1 MKAPRLLFIVNVDWF
16 FVSHRL
22 PIAEAAIREGYEVH
36 LACASTGLKEE
47 LEARG
52 LIVHELKLGRRDLS
66 PTSLGGAVMR
76 IAALLRL
83 IRPDI
88 VHLITIKPVLL
99 GGIAAR
105 IAGVKNVVAAIS
117 GLGYVF
123 ISQGLSA
130 RVRRAFVS
138 LLYRLALG
146 SRHVVAIFQNP
157 ADAADVSKL
166 AGLRAEQVK
175 MIRGSGVDLE
185 QFSPEPLP
193 TGHTVLTFAGRL
205 LIDKGLREF
214 IDAAYMLKAQGVEAR
229 FLVAGDPDP
238 DNPSSV
244 DAAQL
249 ERWQEEGVVE
259 LIGSQE
265 DVEDLFARSHAVVLP
280 SYREGLPKTLAEA
293 AACGRAVVTT
303 DVPGCRDA
311 VTPHKTAFL
320 VPPMTVE
327 PLAMA
332 MKQLIE
338 DRELCAAMGRAGRK
352 LAEEAFGIDGV
363 VDAHLSIYADMLE
376 RSL

>member
-1 MKAPRLLFIVNVDWF
+1 MKAPRLLYIVNVDWF

-22 PIAEAAIREGYEVH
+22 AIAKAAIREGYEVH
-36 LACASTGLKEE
+36 IASASTGLKEE
-47 LEARG
+47 LEAQG
-52 LIVHELKLGRRDLS
+52 LIVHEVKLGRRDLS
-66 PTSLGGAVMR
+66 PTSLGRSIMR

-123 ISQGLSA
+123 ISQGITA
-130 RVRRAFVS
+130 RVRRALVS

-146 SRHVVAIFQNP
+146 SRYVVAIFQNP
-157 ADAADVSKL
+157 ADAAAVSTL
-166 AGLRAEQVK
+166 AGLRPEQVK

-185 QFSPEPLP
+185 QFSPQPLP

-214 IDAAYMLKAQGVEAR
+214 IGAAYMLKAQGVEAR
-229 FLVAGDPDP
+229 FLVAGDLDP
-238 DNPSSV
+238 GNPSSV
-244 DAAQL
+244 DPTQL

-259 LIGSQE
+259 LIGHQK
-265 DVEDLFARSHAVVLP
+265 DVERLFARSHVVVLP

-311 VTPHKTAFL
+311 VIPHKSAIL

-327 PLAMA
+327 PLANA

-338 DRELCAAMGRAGRK
+338 GRELCAAMGREGRK
-352 LAEEAFGIDGV
+352 LAEEVFGIDRV

-376 RSL
+376 RGL

>member
-1 MKAPRLLFIVNVDWF
+1 MKAPRLLLVVNVDWF

-36 LACASTGLKEE
+36 LACACTGLKEE

-52 LIVHELKLGRRDLS
+52 LIVHELRLGRRDLS
-66 PTSLGGAVMR
+66 LPSLGGGAMR
-76 IAALLRL
+76 IAALLRS
-83 IRPDI
+83 IEPDI

-105 IAGVKNVVAAIS
+105 LSGVKNVLAAIS

-123 ISQGLSA
+123 ISQGISA
-130 RVRRAFVS
+130 RVRRALVS
-138 LLYRLALG
+138 FLYRLALG
-146 SRHVVAIFQNP
+146 SRHVVAVFQNP
-157 ADAADVSKL
+157 TDAAEVCKI
-166 AGLRAEQVK
+166 AGLRPEQVK
-175 MIRGSGVDLE
+175 IIRGSGVNLE
-185 QFSPEPLP
+185 QLSVKPLI
-193 TGHTVLTFAGRL
+193 GGDTVLTFAGRL

-214 IDAAYMLKAQGVEAR
+214 IAAACMLKAQGVEAR

-244 DAAQL
+244 DPAEL
-249 ERWQEEGVVE
+249 ERWREEGVVE
-259 LIGSQE
+259 LIGYQDE
-265 DVEDLFARSHAVVLP
+265 IGDLFARSHAVVLP

-311 VTPHKTAFL
+311 VIPDESALL

-352 LAEEAFGIDGV
+352 LAEDAFGIDRV
-363 VDAHLSIYADMLE
+363 VDAHLSIYAEMLE
-376 RSL
+376 RGL